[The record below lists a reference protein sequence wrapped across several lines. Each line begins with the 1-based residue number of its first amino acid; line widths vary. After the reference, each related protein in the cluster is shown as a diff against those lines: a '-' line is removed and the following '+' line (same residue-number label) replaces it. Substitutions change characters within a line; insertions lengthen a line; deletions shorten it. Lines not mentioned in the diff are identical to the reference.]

1 MTGEAKGRAN
11 KEGWRMAMGNLPPI
25 EEPQAYG
32 GLLPAIWQTWV
43 AACFRPREFFESVSN
58 SQNLTPA
65 LLFGIGCGWLGIFFV
80 SLWATVIQL
89 PFLPMLPS
97 KEAQEQLVGGA
108 AQIFCSGLCGWL
120 NALIGILL
128 GGLLLHLFL
137 ALFGGANQGLT
148 VTLRVVAYAQAPVI
162 LAVVPLLGCVGG
174 IWGLVLYIVGL
185 AAAHRTE
192 TWRSA
197 LAVFAPVI
205 LCIGILV
212 IGAVLIAL
220 FAASVAKGP

>member
-1 MTGEAKGRAN
+1 
-11 KEGWRMAMGNLPPI
+11 
-25 EEPQAYG
+25 
-32 GLLPAIWQTWV
+32 
-43 AACFRPREFFESVSN
+43 
-58 SQNLTPA
+58 
-65 LLFGIGCGWLGIFFV
+65 
-80 SLWATVIQL
+80 
-89 PFLPMLPS
+89 
-97 KEAQEQLVGGA
+97 
-108 AQIFCSGLCGWL
+108 
-120 NALIGILL
+120 LL

-162 LAVVPLLGCVGG
+162 LAVVPLFGSCVGG
-174 IWGLVLYIVGL
+174 IWGLVLYIIGL

>member
-1 MTGEAKGRAN
+1 M
-11 KEGWRMAMGNLPPI
+11 
-25 EEPQAYG
+25 
-32 GLLPAIWQTWV
+32 
-43 AACFRPREFFESVSN
+43 
-58 SQNLTPA
+58 
-65 LLFGIGCGWLGIFFV
+65 
-80 SLWATVIQL
+80 
-89 PFLPMLPS
+89 
-97 KEAQEQLVGGA
+97 
-108 AQIFCSGLCGWL
+108 
-120 NALIGILL
+120 
-128 GGLLLHLFL
+128 LLHLFL